1 MLLKR
6 ITTAALLLA
15 ILLPA
20 LFFGSSDVLNGLALI
35 VIAAGVWEWA
45 RMNGYRQTQA
55 LFFALDAFVV
65 CAGVMYLGLT
75 RYPMPMLWL
84 VVTALW
90 VVIASYLLRTGVA
103 SWAHIPQLLRLV
115 LGGVL
120 ICTTWLALAQLRQ
133 VGINLLLSSLL
144 LVWAADIFA
153 YAAGRLLGGKL
164 FGGFANQGKLAVA
177 ISPGKTW
184 EGVLGG
190 FVGVLLVA
198 YFWLWLDQK
207 FVLDS
212 LSLYTL
218 LHVRFGGWMLLAL
231 IFLTMLSVV
240 GDLIESLVKRSAGVK
255 DSSGLLPGHGG
266 VLDRVDALL
275 PVLPAAM
282 LFVSFA

>member
-1 MLLKR
+1 MLIKR
-6 ITTAALLLA
+6 IITAVVLLS

-20 LFFGSSDVLNGLALI
+20 LFLGSPNLFNGLALI
-35 VIAAGVWEWA
+35 LIAAGVWEWA
-45 RMNGYRQTQA
+45 RMNGYSQVRA
-55 LFFALDAFVV
+55 IFFSLDAFVI
-65 CAGVMYLGLT
+65 CWGLMYLGVT
-75 RYPMPMLWL
+75 RYPVPQWWL
-84 VVTALW
+84 VVSATW
-90 VVIASYLLRTGVA
+90 VLISSYLLKNGVV
-103 SWAHIPQLLRLV
+103 SWARIPKAVRLIVGV
-115 LGGVL
+115 LL
-120 ICTTWLALAQLRQ
+120 ICTAWLAVAQLREIG
-133 VGINLLLSSLL
+133 VNLLLSSLL
-144 LVWAADIFA
+144 LVWAADICA

-164 FGGFANQGKLAVA
+164 FGMRKLAVS

-207 FVLDS
+207 YASDS

-218 LHVRFGGWMLLAL
+218 LWERWGWIAL
-231 IFLTMLSVV
+231 VALVFLTMLAVV

-275 PVLPAAM
+275 SVLPVAM
-282 LFVSFA
+282 FFVSLP